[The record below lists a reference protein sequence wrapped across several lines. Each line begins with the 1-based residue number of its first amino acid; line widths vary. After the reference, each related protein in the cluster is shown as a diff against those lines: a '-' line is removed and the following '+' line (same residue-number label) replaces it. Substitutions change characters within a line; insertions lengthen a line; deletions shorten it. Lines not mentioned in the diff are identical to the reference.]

1 MNAALLTEY
10 ASLCGIAYE
19 SADMALSTYKS
30 KGYEVKVLNQ
40 PLKLEQVFALRKDGK
55 LFIVITGTN
64 QLRDWLVNIL
74 AIPGQYLHSGYGAIA
89 TALIGPVLSE
99 YESSKADELVILG
112 HSKGGG
118 VAAILG
124 YYVSHLPTSVVTYG
138 APRIASVSYAA
149 AYPSEMYTR
158 VVHAHDL
165 VARLPA
171 QFTGYRYCGKPVV
184 WDGQKYDDTLKA
196 WIDAQKNHPTWS
208 LILNL
213 SRAFKSHMGY
223 WL

>member
-1 MNAALLTEY
+1 MDTSLLTEY

-19 SADMALSTYKS
+19 TVDMALSTYKG

-40 PLKLEQVFALRKDGK
+40 PLKLEQVYSLRKDGK
-55 LFIVITGTN
+55 LYIVITGTN
-64 QLRDWLVNIL
+64 QLRDWMINFL
-74 AIPGQYLHSGYGAIA
+74 AIPGQYLHSGYAAIA
-89 TALIGPVLSE
+89 TALINPVLAE
-99 YESSKADELVILG
+99 YQLSGADEVIILG

-124 YYVSHLPTSVVTYG
+124 HYVGHLPVSVVTYG
-138 APRIASVSYAA
+138 APRIASIDYAA
-149 AYPSEMYTR
+149 TYPSEIYTR

-165 VARLPA
+165 IARLPA

-184 WDGQKYDDTLKA
+184 WDGTKYDVTLKA
-196 WIDAQKNHPTWS
+196 WIDAQKDYPTWT

-213 SRAFKSHMGY
+213 SRSFKSHMGY